1 MLQFKSFRVLA
12 AAVLVLM
19 GGLSGCSESVKDQ
32 TATPVGANVQA
43 TVITV
48 EKSILPIVA
57 TSPGNVIALQ
67 QAMIAS
73 RLMGFLREI
82 DVKEGQRV
90 TAGQKLFAVD
100 PTDIQGQMAM
110 ARAGL
115 SQAEAAMADA
125 KNDYDRFGAL
135 YKEEAIPKMQ
145 WDKIRLQYQMTQQQ
159 VSMARAGYETA
170 SAQMRYATVTAPFA
184 GVITQKMANAGAMA
198 APGQPVLMLENTDR
212 LQVQTSVA
220 SDVFSQL
227 KLGTMVTIQAEGQG
241 TGITGTIANLVPSA
255 DPVTHSHLVKI
266 DLPKDNTL
274 RSGSFVQVAF
284 AMGERDGVRV
294 PTAAVLTRAGI
305 TGVFVVDAQ
314 SVARYRMVRT
324 GITSAG
330 LVEILAGL
338 NPGERVVTTTATAL
352 QNGDKVSGQAPSPV
366 SAPVSKQ
373 GNGNG

>member
-1 MLQFKSFRVLA
+1 MKKVIIMREFKKISVLA
-12 AAVLVLM
+12 AAALLLM
-19 GGLSGCSESVKDQ
+19 GSISGCSEHAKDQ
-32 TATPVGANVQA
+32 QTAVPGATVQA
-43 TVITV
+43 TVMTV
-48 EKSILPIVA
+48 EKASLPVVFTA
-57 TSPGNVIALQ
+57 PGNVIAQQ

-82 DVKEGQRV
+82 NVQEGQHV
-90 TAGQKLFAVD
+90 VAGQKLFAVD

-135 YKEEAIPKMQ
+135 YKDEAIPKMQ

-159 VSMARAGYETA
+159 VGMARAGFETA

-212 LQVQTSVA
+212 LQVQTNVA
-220 SDVFSQL
+220 NDVFDQL
-227 KLGTMVTIQAEGQG
+227 KLGSAVSIMGEGKSVDIAG
-241 TGITGTIANLVPSA
+241 KVANLVPSA
-255 DPVTHSHLVKI
+255 DPTTHSHLVKI
-266 DLPKDNTL
+266 DLPKDSGL

-284 AMGERDGVRV
+284 ALGQRDGMRL
-294 PTAAVLTRAGI
+294 PESAVLTRAGI

-314 SVARYRMVRT
+314 GIAKYRMVRT
-324 GITSAG
+324 GATSAG
-330 LVEILAGL
+330 QVEILAGL
-338 NPGERVVTTTATAL
+338 NPGERVVTTSASAL
-352 QNGDKVSGQAPSPV
+352 QNGDKVTS
-366 SAPVSKQ
+366 SAATQ
-373 GNGNG
+373 GKSNG

>member
-1 MLQFKSFRVLA
+1 
-12 AAVLVLM
+12 
-19 GGLSGCSESVKDQ
+19 
-32 TATPVGANVQA
+32 
-43 TVITV
+43 
-48 EKSILPIVA
+48 
-57 TSPGNVIALQ
+57 
-67 QAMIAS
+67 
-73 RLMGFLREI
+73 
-82 DVKEGQRV
+82 
-90 TAGQKLFAVD
+90 
-100 PTDIQGQMAM
+100 
-110 ARAGL
+110 
-115 SQAEAAMADA
+115 
-125 KNDYDRFGAL
+125 
-135 YKEEAIPKMQ
+135 
-145 WDKIRLQYQMTQQQ
+145 
-159 VSMARAGYETA
+159 
-170 SAQMRYATVTAPFA
+170 
-184 GVITQKMANAGAMA
+184 
-198 APGQPVLMLENTDR
+198 VLMLENTDR